1 MPGVDFHRLR
11 SEVTMEQVL
20 SLLGFVPRKR
30 SAAQWYNGTDAVRCP
45 SAAQCRTRPA
55 RSFSVNVV
63 LGRYFCHRC
72 RSRGNP
78 IEPWAAATNRS
89 LHQAAIDLCQRLGRD
104 VPWIRRR

>member
-20 SLLGFVPRKR
+20 SLLAFVPRKR
-30 SAAQWYNGTDAVRCP
+30 SAAQWYGCCP
-45 SAAQCRTRPA
+45 LPECRTRPA
-55 RSFSVNVV
+55 RSFSVNVA

-78 IEPWAAATNRS
+78 IELWAAATNLS
-89 LHQAAIDLCQRLGRD
+89 LYQAAIDLCQRLGRD